1 MPSPSSIAKV
11 KFSELLDAFH
21 FGSLGDPF
29 EHRAFI
35 NPDTETIFYL
45 SEGFDTEDE
54 VPDDFETSDQCI
66 AVPHKHDLN
75 LGRHLVLSF
84 AEEQMPDNYDVV
96 AGFFRKKGAYRR
108 FKDFLEDRG
117 QLEQWYAY
125 EAQAIELALRAWA
138 EEAGIEFLPEQTP
151 K

>member
-1 MPSPSSIAKV
+1 MPSSGSLAKI

-21 FGSLGDPF
+21 FVSFGDPF

-45 SEGFDTEDE
+45 SEGFDTEDD
-54 VPDDFETSDQCI
+54 VPGDFETSDQYI
-66 AVPHKHDLN
+66 AVPHKHDLD
-75 LGRHLVLSF
+75 LGRQLVLSF
-84 AEEQMPDNYDVV
+84 AEEHMPDHYNVV

-117 QLEQWYAY
+117 LVEQWYAY
-125 EAQAIELALRAWA
+125 EAQVIEIALRAWA
-138 EEAGIEFLPEQTP
+138 EEARIEFLPEQTP
-151 K
+151 T